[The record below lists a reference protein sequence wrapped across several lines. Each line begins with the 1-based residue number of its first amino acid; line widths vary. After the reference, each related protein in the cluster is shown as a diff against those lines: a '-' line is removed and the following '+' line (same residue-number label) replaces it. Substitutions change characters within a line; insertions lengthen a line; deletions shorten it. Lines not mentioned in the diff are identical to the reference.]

1 MRKSMSHS
9 GDASHHPP
17 ASDKLREYLR
27 EHQVDATLI
36 QPGAD
41 MPTVPLAA
49 AALGV
54 LPGQIV
60 KSIVFEGKRQREQVG
75 LAIAPGDLRVDVSK
89 VAAALGY
96 SSLKLAQ
103 PDTVLR
109 CAGYAVGG
117 VPPVGH
123 SPGLRVVID
132 KRVLEYPLV
141 YGGGGDEQHMLRIHP
156 ADIVRLTGAV
166 VADITSAPAAASPG
180 TPA

>member
-1 MRKSMSHS
+1 MSHS
-9 GDASHHPP
+9 SESPTDAQ
-17 ASDKLREYLR
+17 ASERLRDYLR
-27 EHQVDATLI
+27 QKQVDATLI
-36 QPGAD
+36 KPGAD

-60 KSIVFEGKRQREQVG
+60 KSIVFEGKKQKEQIG

-89 VAAALGY
+89 VGAALGY
-96 SSLKLAQ
+96 TGLRLAK

-109 CAGYAVGG
+109 AAGFAVGG

-123 SPGLRVVID
+123 ATALAVVID
-132 KRVLEYPLV
+132 KRVLDYPIV
-141 YGGGGDEQHMLRIHP
+141 FGGGGDEQHMLRITP

-166 VADITSAPAAASPG
+166 IADITSAPVAPASE
-180 TPA
+180 TSS

>member
-1 MRKSMSHS
+1 MSHS
-9 GDASHHPP
+9 GEASQHPP

-27 EHQVDATLI
+27 ERQVDATLI

-54 LPGQIV
+54 EPGQIV
-60 KSIVFEGKRQREQVG
+60 KSIVFEGKKKREQVG
-75 LAIAPGDLRVDVSK
+75 LAIAPGDLRVDVAK
-89 VAAALGY
+89 VAEALGY
-96 SSLKLAQ
+96 SPLKLAN

-109 CAGYAVGG
+109 MAGYSVGG

-123 SPGLRVVID
+123 GTALPVVID
-132 KRVLEYPLV
+132 KRVLDYPLV
-141 YGGGGDEQHMLRIHP
+141 YGGGGDEQHMLRITP

-166 VADITSAPAAASPG
+166 VADITSAPAAANNG
-180 TPA
+180 TPS